1 MEEGTKR
8 KSKSTQLEV
17 DPMRFRP
24 NLIISGA
31 EPYEEYD
38 WHSVTV
44 GNEHFIVCIL
54 AMLFSCF
61 PLLLI

>member
-24 NLIISGA
+24 NLIISGV

-38 WHSVTV
+38 
-44 GNEHFIVCIL
+44 
-54 AMLFSCF
+54 
-61 PLLLI
+61 